1 VQASAFDVTA
11 PGFDRRRALPDGVL
25 EAIRSAILG
34 VVDAT
39 RPRLLD
45 LGAGTGRIGRAF
57 VAAGDD
63 YVGVDLSLAM
73 LRAFAQRRATC
84 LVQADGAHLPFPDAT
99 FDAVMLIQAFGGMH
113 GWRRVLAETRRVLR
127 PAGVLILGRTVAPA
141 DGVDARMRQRLSMIL
156 DEMGVVR
163 EGGNRREEALRF
175 LAQTASGSCV
185 NAAAWDAD
193 RTPRGFLERHRTG
206 ARFAALPATIKDT
219 ALGKLAAWA
228 AATFGSLD
236 RASRERH
243 YFELRLFRF
252 QTNGG
257 R

>member
-11 PGFDRRRALPDGVL
+11 PGFDRHRALPDGVP

-73 LRAFAQRRATC
+73 LRAFAHRGAAR

-113 GWRRVLAETRRVLR
+113 GWRRVLTEARRVLH
-127 PAGVLILGRTVAPA
+127 PAGALVIGRTVAPA
-141 DGVDARMRQRLSMIL
+141 DGVDARMKQHLATIL
-156 DEMGVVR
+156 DGMGVAR

-185 NAAAWDAD
+185 EAAAWEAD

-206 ARFAALPATIKDT
+206 ARFAALPAAIKDA
-219 ALGKLAAWA
+219 ALAKLAAWA
-228 AATFGSLD
+228 SATFGSLD
-236 RASRERH
+236 RASREPH
-243 YFELRLFRF
+243 YFELRVFRF

-257 R
+257 C

>member
-11 PGFDRRRALPDGVL
+11 PGFDRHRALPDGVP
-25 EAIRSAILG
+25 EAIRSAILAA
-34 VVDAT
+34 VDAT

-45 LGAGTGRIGRAF
+45 LGAGTGRIGIAF

-73 LRAFAQRRATC
+73 LRAFVQRRATR
-84 LVQADGAHLPFPDAT
+84 LVQADGAHLPFPAAI
-99 FDAVMLIQAFGGMH
+99 FDAVMLIQAFGGTY
-113 GWRRVLAETRRVLR
+113 GWRRLLAETRRVLR
-127 PAGVLILGRTVAPA
+127 PAGALVVGRAVAPA
-141 DGVDARMRQRLSMIL
+141 DGLDARMKQHLTTIL
-156 DEMGVVR
+156 DGMGVAR

-175 LAQTASGSCV
+175 LEQTASGSCV
-185 NAAAWDAD
+185 NAAAWEAD

-206 ARFAALPATIKDT
+206 ARFAALPAPIKDA
-219 ALGKLAAWA
+219 ALAKLAAWA
-228 AATFGSLD
+228 SATFGSLD
-236 RASRERH
+236 RASREPH
-243 YFELRLFRF
+243 YFELRVFRF